1 MEPRRISVLL
11 DPRVPSEARAI
22 EAYERICSG
31 LPARARA
38 TLLREILI
46 EGVIAAAGMKE
57 QPRRGRPRAP
67 TPEKLAAIRLDV
79 LPTAPA
85 TPPKHRLSAGVPPLS
100 PAQEAGKIVRLQTTS
115 APLPVKPEPE
125 PRRIGLTDR
134 DQAQPDPDEAD
145 PGRGMM
151 W

>member
-38 TLLREILI
+38 TLLREIMI
-46 EGVIAAAGMKE
+46 EGVITAAGMKE

-67 TPEKLAAIRLDV
+67 TPEQAAAIRLDA
-79 LPTAPA
+79 LPAVPAITAQSRPA
-85 TPPKHRLSAGVPPLS
+85 AEAPQPAPTPKA
-100 PAQEAGKIVRLQTTS
+100 AKIVRLQTTS
-115 APLPVKPEPE
+115 APQPGKSQSGRQEDDQSDGGPLQ
-125 PRRIGLTDR
+125 TD
-134 DQAQPDPDEAD
+134 DENAD
-145 PGRGMM
+145 PSRGMM